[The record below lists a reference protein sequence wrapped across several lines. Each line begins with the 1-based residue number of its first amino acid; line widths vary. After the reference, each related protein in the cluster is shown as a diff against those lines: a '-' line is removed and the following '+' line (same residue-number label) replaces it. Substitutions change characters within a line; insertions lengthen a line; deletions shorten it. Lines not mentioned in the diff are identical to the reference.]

1 MTTTFTINAENTIAA
16 FPTPDHAEASI
27 GAGAQAFSSEKEFGK
42 VTAEWP
48 VNRFVEIWNGFA
60 GTPGFDKLKEV
71 KKFENRAKATAR
83 IWAAIQVLAP
93 TAGEATTAAAAA
105 PPVAGVALPEAQP
118 TAKAT
123 RAKKPAKAP
132 AAAKKAAPAAEP
144 KTPRAGTKK
153 EEVLRMLRRKN
164 GATNAELQEAMG
176 WQPHSV
182 RGFISG
188 GLRKTGVA
196 VENIKRANGD
206 TAYHIAE

>member
-27 GAGAQAFSSEKEFGK
+27 GAGAQTFSSEKEFGK
-42 VTAEWP
+42 ITAEWP
-48 VNRFVEIWNGFA
+48 INRFVEIWNGFA

-93 TAGEATTAAAAA
+93 TAGEAATAA
-105 PPVAGVALPEAQP
+105 AQP

-206 TAYHIAE
+206 AAYRIAE

>member
-1 MTTTFTINAENTIAA
+1 MTTTFTINAENAIAA

-42 VTAEWP
+42 ITAEWP
-48 VNRFVEIWNGFA
+48 INRFVEIWNGFA

-71 KKFENRAKATAR
+71 KKFENRAKTTAR

-93 TAGEATTAAAAA
+93 TAAAAA
-105 PPVAGVALPEAQP
+105 PPVAGVAPAEAQP

-206 TAYHIAE
+206 TAYRIAE

>member
-42 VTAEWP
+42 ITAEWP
-48 VNRFVEIWNGFA
+48 INRFVEIWNGFA

-93 TAGEATTAAAAA
+93 TAGEAATAA
-105 PPVAGVALPEAQP
+105 AQP

>member
-1 MTTTFTINAENTIAA
+1 MTTTFTINAENAIAA

-42 VTAEWP
+42 ITAEWP
-48 VNRFVEIWNGFA
+48 INRFVEIWNGFA

-71 KKFENRAKATAR
+71 KKFENRAKTTAR

-93 TAGEATTAAAAA
+93 TAAAAA
-105 PPVAGVALPEAQP
+105 PPVAGVAPAEAQP

-123 RAKKPAKAP
+123 RAKKPAK
-132 AAAKKAAPAAEP
+132 APAAEP

-206 TAYHIAE
+206 TAYRIAE

>member
-42 VTAEWP
+42 ITAEWP
-48 VNRFVEIWNGFA
+48 INRFVEIWNGFA

-93 TAGEATTAAAAA
+93 TAGEAATAA
-105 PPVAGVALPEAQP
+105 AQP
-118 TAKAT
+118 TAKAS

>member
-42 VTAEWP
+42 ITAEWP
-48 VNRFVEIWNGFA
+48 INRFVEIWNGFA

-93 TAGEATTAAAAA
+93 TAGEAATAA
-105 PPVAGVALPEAQP
+105 AQP

-123 RAKKPAKAP
+123 RAKKPAK
-132 AAAKKAAPAAEP
+132 APAAEP

>member
-1 MTTTFTINAENTIAA
+1 MTTTFTINAENTVTA
-16 FPTPDHAEASI
+16 FPTPDHAEAAI
-27 GAGAQAFSSEKEFGK
+27 GAGQETFASEKEFGK
-42 VTAEWP
+42 VTADWP
-48 VNRFVEIWNGFA
+48 ISRFVELWNGFA

-83 IWAAIQVLAP
+83 IWAAFQVLAP
-93 TAGEATTAAAAA
+93 TAGEAATAAAQ
-105 PPVAGVALPEAQP
+105 PP
-118 TAKAT
+118 AKAS

-153 EEVLRMLRRKN
+153 DEVLRMLRRKN

>member
-42 VTAEWP
+42 ITAEWP
-48 VNRFVEIWNGFA
+48 INRFVEIWNGFA

-93 TAGEATTAAAAA
+93 TAAAAA
-105 PPVAGVALPEAQP
+105 PAAAQP

>member
-1 MTTTFTINAENTIAA
+1 MRRIAICLLLA
-16 FPTPDHAEASI
+16 LT
-27 GAGAQAFSSEKEFGK
+27 
-42 VTAEWP
+42 
-48 VNRFVEIWNGFA
+48 
-60 GTPGFDKLKEV
+60 L
-71 KKFENRAKATAR
+71 
-83 IWAAIQVLAP
+83 WAAD
-93 TAGEATTAAAAA
+93 
-105 PPVAGVALPEAQP
+105 
-118 TAKAT
+118 
-123 RAKKPAKAP
+123 KKPAK
-132 AAAKKAAPAAEP
+132 APAAEP

>member
-27 GAGAQAFSSEKEFGK
+27 GAGAQTFSSEKEFGK
-42 VTAEWP
+42 ITAEWP
-48 VNRFVEIWNGFA
+48 INRFVEIWNGFA

-93 TAGEATTAAAAA
+93 TAAAAA
-105 PPVAGVALPEAQP
+105 PAAAQP